1 MAAKLFS
8 ESIGSLVYELYTRK
22 CRALF
27 LSSIY
32 TVYIYFF
39 QLSELVFLGTNVRKG
54 KFFFIP
60 LYGNLFV
67 YFDNK

>member
-8 ESIGSLVYELYTRK
+8 ESIGSLVYESYIQGNVE
-22 CRALF
+22 LF
-27 LSSIY
+27 FFQAYIQ
-32 TVYIYFF
+32 YIYFF

-67 YFDNK
+67 YFDYK